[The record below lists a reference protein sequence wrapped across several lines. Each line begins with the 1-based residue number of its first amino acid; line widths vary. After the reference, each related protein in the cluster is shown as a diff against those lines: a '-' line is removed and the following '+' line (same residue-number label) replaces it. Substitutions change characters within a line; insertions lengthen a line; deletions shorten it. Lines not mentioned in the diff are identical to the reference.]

1 MRLIVL
7 CLRHGKTQK
16 DRLGFGEAGPTVG
29 VSNGGHSGIA
39 HGASGS
45 VARLGTNDLEGRRQG
60 DRRWAGNRGAAP
72 DEVSASQ
79 GERSTDAPAV
89 GRAAAGA
96 DETGRGAGL
105 SVRLETPGRAR
116 PIGGRDAATGGAG
129 RKARAPSQAL
139 GGVSAA
145 GSPPLAQSG
154 PRHTT
159 SQGPAKPPRR
169 MEKKTLPQELEAMLT
184 AQAVRERPIR
194 LMFQDEARFGRMVRI
209 RRCWAPA
216 PLRPVVDNGY
226 ERQFTYV
233 YGAISPREG
242 QMDWKI
248 CDKMNTERMN
258 EFLAQVS
265 TAHRR
270 DLIIM
275 ILDGAS
281 SHRSKDLAI
290 PTN

>member
-7 CLRHGKTQK
+7 CLGHGKTQK

-29 VSNGGHSGIA
+29 VSNRRHSGIA

-60 DRRWAGNRGAAP
+60 DRRWAGNRGAAA

-96 DETGRGAGL
+96 DGTGRGAGL

-116 PIGGRDAATGGAG
+116 PIGGRDAAPGGAG
-129 RKARAPSQAL
+129 RKAGAPGQAL

-159 SQGPAKPPRR
+159 SQDPAKPPRR
-169 MEKKTLPQELEAMLT
+169 MGKKRYPKSW
-184 AQAVRERPIR
+184 RP
-194 LMFQDEARFGRMVRI
+194 
-209 RRCWAPA
+209 C
-216 PLRPVVDNGY
+216 
-226 ERQFTYV
+226 
-233 YGAISPREG
+233 
-242 QMDWKI
+242 
-248 CDKMNTERMN
+248 
-258 EFLAQVS
+258 
-265 TAHRR
+265 
-270 DLIIM
+270 
-275 ILDGAS
+275 
-281 SHRSKDLAI
+281 
-290 PTN
+290 